1 MSNWITSE
9 EKIFILDRMVIEL
22 SERVDALEQQ
32 VIALTAL
39 KKQPE

>member
-9 EKIFILDRMVIEL
+9 EKIFILDRMVKEL

-32 VIALTAL
+32 VIDLTAL
-39 KKQPE
+39 KKQSE